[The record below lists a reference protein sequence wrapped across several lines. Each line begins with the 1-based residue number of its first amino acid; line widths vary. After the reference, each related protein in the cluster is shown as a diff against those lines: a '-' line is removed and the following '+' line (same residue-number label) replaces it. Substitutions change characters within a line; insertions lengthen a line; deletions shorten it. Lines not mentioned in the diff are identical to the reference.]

1 MELKGKVHEL
11 QDELEMKER
20 EIYKLKSSL
29 KEIVPDLKVTDFGGG
44 PMGASTANFVG
55 QTDLTVSQLK
65 NNARRF
71 IDNQREQ

>member
-1 MELKGKVHEL
+1 
-11 QDELEMKER
+11 MKER

-29 KEIVPDLKVTDFGGG
+29 KEIVPDMKVTDFGGG
-44 PMGASTANFVG
+44 PMGVSTVSFVG

-71 IDNQREQ
+71 MDNQR